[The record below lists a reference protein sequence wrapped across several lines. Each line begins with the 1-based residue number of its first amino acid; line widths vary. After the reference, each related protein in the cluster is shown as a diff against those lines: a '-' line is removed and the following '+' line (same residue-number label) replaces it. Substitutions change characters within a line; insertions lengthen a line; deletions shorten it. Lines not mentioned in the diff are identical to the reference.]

1 MGKKKVKPSA
11 FSVFM
16 HEFLAEE
23 RRSGRTYPKEEW
35 STVTKPHFERLTA
48 AEKERYKLLA
58 KRMPARTVMQ
68 PPKYTSQ
75 GVPLEQVE
83 REQREL
89 AEKKRFMERKVKHI
103 VKNAFLENDIKS
115 RPFVFIMANYFY
127 KTNSGMY
134 SPAEIA
140 IAKFSFEDAILKFYH
155 TFVNP
160 ETVTIGYAFEAK
172 DRSEK
177 VHRLPPPPNALG
189 EKDYEKIYSAILGVL
204 DSEPGQTFDKS
215 DSRRP
220 YVFTRK
226 EDNEVIESI
235 LDQLSEVAEK
245 QWHTTFDVFDFELLF
260 NELKNNVELATEPI
274 RITVTNT
281 FIEQDRYDSTPN
293 ISCDFHE
300 NEDVTRHCALSYV
313 RRWFFL
319 CADHICEKIGVKL
332 VPGKHLPANARLEA
346 PIPFEDY
353 PFIQSGKK
361 RSDDQYSSVSSSYTG
376 YSKFSDS
383 DDSSSDD

>member
-103 VKNAFLENDIKS
+103 VKNAFLEN
-115 RPFVFIMANYFY
+115 
-127 KTNSGMY
+127 
-134 SPAEIA
+134 
-140 IAKFSFEDAILKFYH
+140 
-155 TFVNP
+155 